1 MLKPTRRAACALLL
15 ALLSVSA
22 ALATEFTGRV
32 VGISDGDTITVLTGA
47 PIKVRLAGIDCP
59 EKRQPFG
66 QKAKEFISDLAYR
79 TVVTVRVVDRD
90 RYGRSVGEVIL
101 MDGKSL
107 NRELVRAGFAW
118 WYRAYSKDETLGALE
133 AEARAYKR
141 GL

>member
-1 MLKPTRRAACALLL
+1 MLKPARRAACALLL

-32 VGISDGDTITVLTGA
+32 VGISDGDTITVLAGA

-133 AEARAYKR
+133 AETRAYKR